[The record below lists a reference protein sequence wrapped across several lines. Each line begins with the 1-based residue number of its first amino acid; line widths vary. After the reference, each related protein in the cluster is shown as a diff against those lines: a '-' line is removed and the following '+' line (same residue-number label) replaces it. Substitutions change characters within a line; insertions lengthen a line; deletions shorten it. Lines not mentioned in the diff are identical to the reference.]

1 MEGDSREPGAVRRN
15 PRFGLRSGANLEHGD
30 VPGIAI
36 DLLALLTGN
45 LRCFRIDNTQ
55 MQPEVLDGHIP
66 GVPAHLVILGLECCK
81 FLLGQ
86 VVLEMMRLETPIFN
100 LFGLLCHIY
109 VAASHSPSSIL
120 LLVGNNVAGHRLTAE
135 VSRLGLRQ
143 RCLDACFQVNLV
155 ILRLLQQLD
164 LGPHGLQ
171 SLGET
176 TNGSSSL

>member
-15 PRFGLRSGANLEHGD
+15 PRFGLRPGANLEHGD

-86 VVLEMMRLETPIFN
+86 VVLEMMRLETPIVN
-100 LFGLLCHIY
+100 LFVLLHIY

-143 RCLDACFQVNLV
+143 RCLDACFQDSLV
-155 ILRLLQQLD
+155 IFRLLQQLD
-164 LGPHGLQ
+164 LGSHGLQ
-171 SLGET
+171 TLCET
-176 TNGSSSL
+176 ANGS